1 MIKVCSLTRFSSHPQ
16 RKYADY
22 TTEHTECQGFYLAII
37 WQMGLDNGCPAW
49 YYSYVRSEKGIRM
62 SIQRTLIETKYK
74 LDIMTERYTKYV
86 LWQTDHYQYE
96 VDMIATFNYRKF
108 TKTVKLNQMAFEEAV
123 KVFKKE
129 STEEAFKAA
138 RTTRAYLD
146 A

>member
-1 MIKVCSLTRFSSHPQ
+1 MTILDRPP
-16 RKYADY
+16 
-22 TTEHTECQGFYLAII
+22 II
-37 WQMGLDNGCPAW
+37 A
-49 YYSYVRSEKGIRM
+49 YVRSDKGIRM

-96 VDMIATFNYRKF
+96 VDMITRSCAAADPFRN
-108 TKTVKLNQMAFEEAV
+108 TVKLNQMAYEEAI

-129 STEEAFKAA
+129 STEDAFRAA
-138 RTTRAYLD
+138 RTTRDYLD

>member
-1 MIKVCSLTRFSSHPQ
+1 
-16 RKYADY
+16 
-22 TTEHTECQGFYLAII
+22 
-37 WQMGLDNGCPAW
+37 MGLDNGCPAW

-96 VDMIATFNYRKF
+96 IDMITRSESFAAADPFRN
-108 TKTVKLNQMAFEEAV
+108 TVKLNQMAYEEAI

-129 STEEAFKAA
+129 STEDAFRAA
-138 RTTRAYLD
+138 RTTRDYLD

>member
-1 MIKVCSLTRFSSHPQ
+1 MTILDRPP
-16 RKYADY
+16 
-22 TTEHTECQGFYLAII
+22 II
-37 WQMGLDNGCPAW
+37 A
-49 YYSYVRSEKGIRM
+49 YVRSEKGIRM

-96 VDMIATFNYRKF
+96 IDMITRSESFAAADPFRN
-108 TKTVKLNQMAFEEAV
+108 TVKLNQMAFEEAI

>member
-1 MIKVCSLTRFSSHPQ
+1 
-16 RKYADY
+16 
-22 TTEHTECQGFYLAII
+22 
-37 WQMGLDNGCPAW
+37 
-49 YYSYVRSEKGIRM
+49 M

-74 LDIMTERYTKYV
+74 LDLMTERYTKYV

-108 TKTVKLNQMAFEEAV
+108 AKTVKLNQMAFEEAI

-138 RTTRAYLD
+138 QTTRAYLN

>member
-1 MIKVCSLTRFSSHPQ
+1 VEYGLKSALYRALRLTHRENAPIIPQITAKVKHFIFQ
-16 RKYADY
+16 K
-22 TTEHTECQGFYLAII
+22 
-37 WQMGLDNGCPAW
+37 GLDKPCSTW
-49 YYSYVRSEKGIRM
+49 YTSYVEWEKGIRM

-74 LDIMTERYTKYV
+74 LNLMTERYTKYI

-108 TKTVKLNQMAFEEAV
+108 TKTVKLNQMAFEEAI

>member
-1 MIKVCSLTRFSSHPQ
+1 LQK
-16 RKYADY
+16 
-22 TTEHTECQGFYLAII
+22 
-37 WQMGLDNGCPAW
+37 GLDKPCSTW
-49 YYSYVRSEKGIRM
+49 YTSYVEWEKGIRM

-74 LDIMTERYTKYV
+74 LNLMTERYTKYI

-108 TKTVKLNQMAFEEAV
+108 TKTVNLNQMAFEEAI

>member
-1 MIKVCSLTRFSSHPQ
+1 
-16 RKYADY
+16 
-22 TTEHTECQGFYLAII
+22 
-37 WQMGLDNGCPAW
+37 MGLDKGCSTW
-49 YYSYVRSEKGIRM
+49 YTSYVEWDKGIRM

-96 VDMIATFNYRKF
+96 VDMITRSESFAAAEPFRN
-108 TKTVKLNQMAFEEAV
+108 TVKLNQMAFEEAI

-129 STEEAFKAA
+129 STEDAFRAA
-138 RTTRAYLD
+138 RTTRDYLD

>member
-1 MIKVCSLTRFSSHPQ
+1 
-16 RKYADY
+16 
-22 TTEHTECQGFYLAII
+22 
-37 WQMGLDNGCPAW
+37 MGLDNGWPAW

-62 SIQRTLIETKYK
+62 SIKRTLIETKYK

-96 VDMIATFNYRKF
+96 VDMITRSCAAAEPFRKV
-108 TKTVKLNQMAFEEAV
+108 VKLNQMAYEEAI

-129 STEEAFKAA
+129 STEDAFRAA